1 MRKIVL
7 TLVSAAL
14 VSLGL
19 SAQQTIDLSGE
30 WGFQTDPQETGIAAK
45 AFQKPLA
52 DQILLPGSMP
62 QRLKG
67 DIVTANT
74 EWTGSIYDSTYYRS
88 PSMAKYRREGNVKFP
103 FFLTPVRYYKGIAWY
118 SRDVKVPSEWKG
130 RRVVLFLER
139 AHIQTTLWVDGK
151 RVGSEAS
158 LNTPHEYDITA
169 YVKPGSTHHLA
180 IAIDNTLRPEYNPGK
195 DSHSVSDQTQG
206 NWNGIVGK
214 IELRST
220 PKAYFSDIQ
229 IYPDIHAKTAEVKM
243 KIRSAKALS
252 GKVTLSAEAY
262 NTAASHR
269 VSPVTASVAVKAGET
284 ECSMT
289 LPMGDGML
297 LWDEFTPNLYKL
309 TAELSTSAG
318 KDEQQ
323 VRFGMREFSIEGKYF
338 YVNGRKT
345 LLRGT
350 VENCCFPDTG
360 YAPMDLDSWLR
371 VFEICRAYGLNHMR
385 YHSYCPPEAAFEAAD
400 MIGFYLQ
407 PEGPAW
413 ANHGVKLG
421 EGEPVDDYLMRET
434 SRMEHYYGNSPS
446 YCLLSSGNE
455 PAGNFMAWENAFVEH
470 WIARDPRRVY
480 TGSTGWGAG
489 GQYTI
494 SFARGLTWKSQ
505 RPESLTDYAR
515 NVAFSRGPFL
525 SHETGQWCVF
535 PDFNEIRKYTGVNKA
550 LNFEIFKEILEEN
563 DLGERGHDFYMASG
577 KLQALMYKHELEKHL
592 RTDGYAGFQLLSLN
606 DYSGQ
611 GSALVGVTDV
621 FFDPKEYISVDEW
634 RRFCN
639 TTVPLARMEKFVFTS
654 ADTLRAEM
662 QAAHFGAEPLRGVE
676 VTYKITNQYRTVV
689 ASGSLGKKDLEIGNC
704 QPLGLITWPLAGITK
719 AGKYNL
725 EVALAGTEFV
735 NDWDFWV
742 YPAEVEPQVGD
753 VLVKETLDQE
763 AEEVLRKGGK
773 VLLLAAG
780 KITYGDEI
788 KQSFTPVFWNTSWF
802 KMKAPHTTGI
812 WLNDRHPV
820 FKSFPTDYHSDIQ
833 WWELINNAQ
842 PMLMADFPQGFV
854 PLVYTID
861 TWFLSRKCGMMFE
874 ANVLGGKILVTSMDL
889 TSHPDTRIVA
899 RQLYASVLDYMNS
912 DAFRPES
919 RLEPGTIRD
928 LYTKVA
934 GAVDMGTKDAPDEL
948 KNPSRVQQQ

>member
-1 MRKIVL
+1 MKKIFSTIAVL
-7 TLVSAAL
+7 AL
-14 VSLGL
+14 VQLCL
-19 SAQQTIDLSGE
+19 SAQQSIDLSGE
-30 WGFQTDPQETGIAAK
+30 WGFQTDPQETGAALK
-45 AFQKPLA
+45 VFNGSLS
-52 DQILLPGSMP
+52 DCIELPASMP

-67 DIVTANT
+67 DIVTAET
-74 EWTGSIYDSTYYRS
+74 EWTCSIYDSTYYRS
-88 PSMAKYRREGNVKFP
+88 PSMAVYRKEGNVKFP
-103 FFLTPVRYYKGIAWY
+103 FFLTPARYYKGLAWY
-118 SRDVKVPSEWKG
+118 SRDVDVPASWKG
-130 RRVVLFLER
+130 ERIVLFLER
-139 AHIQTTLWVDGK
+139 AHIKTTVWVNGRK
-151 RVGSEAS
+151 VGSETS
-158 LNTPHEYDITA
+158 LNTPHEYDITGF
-169 YVKPGSTHHLA
+169 VKPGSRQH
-180 IAIDNTLRPEYNPGK
+180 IAISVDNTLRAEYNPGK

-214 IELRST
+214 IELRTT
-220 PKAYFSDIQ
+220 PKTYFSDIQ
-229 IYPDIHAKTAEVKM
+229 IYPDIHTKTAEVRM
-243 KIRSAKALS
+243 KISSDKALP

-262 NTAASHR
+262 NSESSHS
-269 VSPVTASVAVKAGET
+269 VDPVTAPVSIKKGET
-284 ECSMT
+284 EFTMT
-289 LPMGDGML
+289 LSMGEGML
-297 LWDEFTPNLYKL
+297 LWDEFSPNLYR
-309 TAELSTSAG
+309 LSARLATGAG
-318 KDEQQ
+318 NHDEK

-338 YVNGRKT
+338 YINGRKT

-371 VFEICRAYGLNHMR
+371 VFEICRNYGLNHIR
-385 YHSYCPPEAAFEAAD
+385 FHSYCPPEAAFEAAD
-400 MIGFYLQ
+400 MIGFYIQ

-421 EGEPVDDYLMRET
+421 EGEPVDEYLMRET
-434 SRMEHYYGNSPS
+434 SRMEKYYGNSPS

-455 PAGNFMAWENAFVEH
+455 PAGNYFAWQNKFLEH
-470 WIARDPRRVY
+470 WKARDTRRVY

-489 GQYTI
+489 GEFTI
-494 SFARGLTWKSQ
+494 SFARGLTWKTV
-505 RPESLTDYAR
+505 RPESMSDYAR
-515 NVAFSRGPFL
+515 NVSFSKGPFL

-550 LNFEIFKEILEEN
+550 LNFEIFKEILENN
-563 DLGERGHDFYMASG
+563 DLGEKAHDFYMASG
-577 KLQALMYKHELEKHL
+577 KLQALMYKHEIEKHL

-621 FFDPKEYISVDEW
+621 FFDAKEYISVEEW
-634 RRFCN
+634 KRFCN
-639 TTVPLARMEKFVFTS
+639 TTVPLARMEKFVFKNSETFQ
-654 ADTLRAEM
+654 AEM
-662 QAAHFGAEPLRGVE
+662 QAAHFGPESLKGVE
-676 VTYKITNQYRTVV
+676 VIYRIRDEYGKVMT
-689 ASGSLGKKDLEIGNC
+689 SGTLGKKDIGIGNC
-704 QPLGLITWPLAGITK
+704 QPLGTVTWPLAGIRK
-719 AGKYNL
+719 AGRYNL
-725 EVALAGTEFV
+725 ELALSGTEFV

-742 YPAEVEPQVGD
+742 YPDKLEPEVGKV
-753 VLVKETLDQE
+753 VVKDTLDAE

-812 WLNDRHPV
+812 WLNDRHPA

-842 PMLMADFPQGFV
+842 PILMTDFPKGFV
-854 PLVYTID
+854 PIVYTID

-874 ANVLGGKILVTSMDL
+874 ANVLGGKIIVTSMDL
-889 TSHPDTRIVA
+889 KSNPDERIVA

-912 DAFRPES
+912 DAFRPIS
-919 RLEPGTIRD
+919 TLDIKTIRD

-934 GAVDMGTKDAPDEL
+934 GSVDLGTKDAPDEL
-948 KNPSRVQQQ
+948 KDPKKTGGM